1 MMSHPVKKNKRIPD
15 RIKEVN
21 GMEKDR
27 VQALLVRR
35 MQDYIKAH
43 LNEEELSVSGI
54 AAALGYSERHCK
66 RLFTRLTGK
75 PIAEYIRLLRLT
87 DAADKL
93 RTSSENVLNIALS
106 HQFQSHEGFTR
117 AFRSAFGIA
126 PYRYRTKK
134 PPVPLFIAY
143 PADHQYL
150 IRNEEF
156 SMTDNEKST
165 PVCTAT
171 IVSRDKRTLVFLPS
185 KSAEDYM
192 SFCEEM
198 GCEWEG
204 LLNSFEGKLD
214 TAAIV
219 SLPKSLVPKGYG
231 STAAAIELPAA
242 YKGEIPQGYYTAA
255 LPAGN
260 LLYFQSEPYENE
272 EEFCTAIERAYRAYE
287 GYDPKRFGYTYD
299 FENAPSF
306 NFGAQM
312 ETGARLAF
320 PVRKI

>member
-1 MMSHPVKKNKRIPD
+1 
-15 RIKEVN
+15 
-21 GMEKDR
+21 MEKDFEPAMLAR
-27 VQALLVRR
+27 K

-43 LNEEELSVSGI
+43 LDEEELNITGI

-66 RLFTRLTGK
+66 RIFVRMTGK

-93 RTSSENVLNIALS
+93 RTSSENILDIAIS

-117 AFRSAFGIA
+117 AFRSAFGVA
-126 PYRYRTKK
+126 PYRYRTQK
-134 PPVPLFIAY
+134 PPIPLFVAY

-150 IRNEEF
+150 LRNEEF
-156 SMTDNEKST
+156 MMADKEQNV

-171 IVSRDKRTLVFLPS
+171 IVSRDERTLVFLPS

-219 SLPKSLVPKGYG
+219 TLPKSLVPKGYG
-231 STAAAIELPAA
+231 GTAAAIELPAA

-272 EEFCTAIERAYRAYE
+272 EDFCTAIEQAFSAFE
-287 GYDPKRFGYTYD
+287 SYDPKRFGYTYD

>member
-1 MMSHPVKKNKRIPD
+1 
-15 RIKEVN
+15 
-21 GMEKDR
+21 MEKDR
-27 VQALLVRR
+27 EQALLVRK

-43 LNEEELSVSGI
+43 INDESLNISGI

-66 RLFTRLTGK
+66 RLFARMTGK
-75 PIAEYIRLLRLT
+75 PVGEYIRLLRLT

-93 RTSSENVLNIALS
+93 RTSSDNVLDIALS

-117 AFRSAFGIA
+117 AFRSAFGVA
-126 PYRYRTKK
+126 PYQYRTQK

-150 IRNEEF
+150 LRNEEF
-156 SMTDNEKST
+156 RMTDKEKSM

-171 IVSRDKRTLVFLPS
+171 VVSREERTLVFLPS

-204 LLNSFEGKLD
+204 LLNSFEEKLD

-219 SLPKSLVPKGYG
+219 TLPKSLVPEGY
-231 STAAAIELPAA
+231 SDTAAGIELPAG
-242 YKGEIPQGYYTAA
+242 YQGEIPRGYLTAK
-255 LPAGN
+255 LPKGN
-260 LLYFQSEPYENE
+260 LLYFESGPFERE
-272 EEFCTAIERAYRAYE
+272 EDFCIAIEETFRAYE
-287 GYDPKRFGYTYD
+287 GYDPGRFGYAYD

-312 ETGARLAF
+312 ETGARIAF
-320 PVRKI
+320 PVKKI